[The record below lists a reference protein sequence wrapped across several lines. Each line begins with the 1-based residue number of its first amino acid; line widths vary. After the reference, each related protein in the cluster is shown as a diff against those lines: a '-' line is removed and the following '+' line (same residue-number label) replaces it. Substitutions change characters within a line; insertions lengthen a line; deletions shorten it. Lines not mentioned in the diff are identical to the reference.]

1 MNKTESKYY
10 RTACAI
16 DEAFLALLEDKDFD
30 YLTVKE
36 ICQKAG
42 VNRSTFY
49 LHYDTTRDL
58 LNESIEYLSHQLL
71 AKYQT
76 PRLTE
81 QDFAVGDLDKLLLYT
96 PQYTVPY
103 LEFIKTNKRAFMTAV
118 AKQELFDTER
128 TFDQIFTRVLSPI
141 LSRYQVPTSE
151 QRYLV
156 RFYMSGIHAIII
168 EWLKGG
174 CTDAIDTMAALIVK
188 IIEQSRTECPKTK

>member
-1 MNKTESKYY
+1 M
-10 RTACAI
+10 
-16 DEAFLALLEDKDFD
+16 
-30 YLTVKE
+30 
-36 ICQKAG
+36 
-42 VNRSTFY
+42 
-49 LHYDTTRDL
+49 
-58 LNESIEYLSHQLL
+58 
-71 AKYQT
+71 
-76 PRLTE
+76 
-81 QDFAVGDLDKLLLYT
+81 GDLDKLLLYT

-103 LEFIKTNKRAFMTAV
+103 LEFIKKNKRAFMTAV

-141 LSRYQVPTSE
+141 LARYQVPTSE

-188 IIEQSRTECPKTK
+188 VIEQSRTECPKTK